1 MGNLIKYDSISQV
14 EISESGDRCLK
25 DNQGNYFVWNRA
37 NKSYK
42 SISLPLGFP
51 SSSQIFLDS
60 EGNAYFLGKNGSNF
74 ELITWDTAT
83 EFFNSPTTLSFSGTP
98 PTNVSSFAVINN
110 ELWLTANSGNIY
122 QFTSSSGSYTEQ
134 PMIPGVSFF
143 QVAIGQQDGIVWSLD
158 TQGNIFEWDG
168 NQFNLFSSSPKGV
181 VFQQIYSV
189 DSNQLYALTEGGSV
203 YQWSVL
209 AEEFVD
215 ISAYVG
221 DGTLQFTDIQVD
233 ENGILYGITTQSQYQ
248 VVDVSEALSLSQP
261 NSVPSNPTTVT
272 DSNGTTHAIWNQNG
286 QIYHG
291 YQPQGTQQFL
301 GVAPLSGGVGYPS
314 QGSASNLSLTHD
326 STTGDVHAFWTSG
339 SGDNEGIY
347 HSQVFASPYGG
358 YQWSNPSL
366 VSTTSSG
373 QNNLLSSSVPTSSQE
388 KSTLKMRSLENG
400 QILLTTQKQGQTQH
414 QIIDLSVLPT
424 STALPK
430 KLFTPKGDG
439 FIYTIKPSDL
449 NPALLLSGSSGLL
462 GDGSIYSTRQL
473 PGDFTLTLALG
484 SDSNVYFAKAIEK
497 IFGKDVEINFI
508 VEANGTTRQQNLQ
521 SSTYTPYNDLSFRI
535 EIAFPSTLSEYV
547 TADISAFAQ
556 GSGFWDEL
564 TPYPSGVKAEAGFG
578 FGLEVNAI
586 AMSLNALFPGAGEFL
601 AGLKEVGL
609 LDIEAGPALDVELTY
624 VSDLEQEGGDP
635 AYFFELATSS
645 AEGLGE
651 ETPNSS
657 LYWLLSPDKFFS
669 FLADTFNSPDGK
681 SSLEYSLGVGVYSKL
696 SALGGLLGGST
707 KTLQT
712 EKLAKSL
719 DDTSIEYQTV
729 FTSKADY
736 TISYFFFSVSYGK
749 SIRIVES
756 KGTLDANNLALSGE
770 SLSSLNSTNT
780 TSASLPNKVNYE
792 PTSVTHFFIKKDL
805 GQTVINIQVGMG
817 NAVDSSNISIHQDIE
832 NIINT
837 IQLDIKQD
845 TNDLIEIIQANF
857 EGDIEKIKTDVNTG
871 IEVVIKQYNTDIE
884 QISQAVDSDI
894 AVIKTLVATDINTI
908 LDDIKHL
915 RKGTFKEIK
924 QDLAD
929 VNATIATD
937 ITGIKD
943 QVKTDLTGLLDT
955 IKQSIIDQ
963 VIADIK
969 NDFKPETL
977 EETKA
982 QIEQAIADDITKNL
996 QDLTVMIQT
1005 DLDAI
1010 FNQLKEEAQTT
1021 LDNLIADAEKALGI
1035 TIKDSD
1041 SAITLASISQ
1051 NTVLLSSTALQ
1062 SASNVSNIELV
1073 DNEEIAYTIAPDGST
1088 VYGAFAGP
1096 ADDNSSNLSYLYFV
1110 QGILTPSTD
1119 GTSPQISWNPDTV
1132 TRISGSAGANQSPSI
1147 VIDANN
1153 NLLINWEYVPLSNPA
1168 VQALTNT
1175 PSGNVYVVFGKDNNN
1190 EVNLGT
1196 FVNEPPG
1203 FLDSLFSRGFYWTLE
1218 GENLANFGQSV
1229 TALGDLNGQGKADF
1243 AMTAPDRNQE
1253 QGGVYLVFGE
1263 HYNKITDPTNLGSNG
1278 VFLTSQALSEFGY
1291 SIHQA
1296 GDFNGDGKADL
1307 IIGSPGLNGDQG
1319 GVYLLYGGTTLF
1331 NEIQPTND
1339 IEALLTSNPTYGLAI
1354 TGNNGGDRFGTKVSG
1369 GYDLNGDG
1377 KAEVAVSSPNANQNT
1392 GINTLA
1398 NLRRFD
1404 CCRNIMNTT
1413 KGSKLGKNLG

>member
-1 MGNLIKYDSISQV
+1 MGKLIKYDSISQV
-14 EISESGDRCLK
+14 EISESGDRWLK
-25 DNQGNYFVWNRA
+25 DNQGNYSVWNSS
-37 NKSYK
+37 NQSYQQ
-42 SISLPLGFP
+42 ISLPLGFT
-51 SSSQIFLDS
+51 SASQISLDS
-60 EGNAYFLGKNGSNF
+60 SGNTYFLGKNGSNF
-74 ELITWDTAT
+74 EVVTWSAAT
-83 EFFNSPTTLSFSGTP
+83 ESFNSPTTLSFSGSI
-98 PTNVSSFAVINN
+98 PTSVSSFAVINS
-110 ELWLTANSGNIY
+110 ELWLTANSGDIY

-134 PMIPGVSFF
+134 PMITGVSFA
-143 QVAIGQQDGIVWSLD
+143 QVAIGQQDGTVWTLD
-158 TQGNIFEWDG
+158 TKGNIFEWDG
-168 NQFNLFSSSPKGV
+168 NQFNLFSSSPNGV
-181 VFQQIYSV
+181 AFQQIYSV
-189 DSNQLYALTEGGSV
+189 NSNQLYALTEGGSV

-347 HSQVFASPYGG
+347 HSQAFASSYGG

-462 GDGSIYSTRQL
+462 GDGSILSTRQL

-497 IFGKDVEINFI
+497 IFGKDVEVNFI
-508 VEANGTTRQQNLQ
+508 VETNGTTRQQNLQ
-521 SSTYTPYNDLSFRI
+521 GSTYTPYNDLALRI
-535 EIAFPSTLSEYV
+535 EIAFPKTLSEYV

-564 TPYPSGVKAEAGFG
+564 TPYPSGVKAEAGLG

-601 AGLKEVGL
+601 DGLKEAGL

-645 AEGLGE
+645 SEGLSE

-681 SSLEYSLGVGVYSKL
+681 SSLEFSLGVGVYSKL

-736 TISYFFFSVSYGK
+736 TISYFFFSISYGK

-756 KGTLDANNLALSGE
+756 KGALDANNLALSGE
-770 SLSSLNSTNT
+770 SLSSLNSTKI

-792 PTSVTHFFIKKDL
+792 PTSVTHFLIKKDL
-805 GQTVINIQVGMG
+805 GQTVINIQEDID
-817 NAVDSSNISIHQDIE
+817 NTVDSSSNSIRQDLE
-832 NIINT
+832 NIVNA

-845 TNDLIEIIQANF
+845 ANDLIDLIQTDL
-857 EGDIEKIKTDVNTG
+857 EGDIDRIKADVNTG
-871 IEVVIKQYNTDIE
+871 IEAVIKQYNADIK
-884 QISQAVDSDI
+884 QINQAVDSDI
-894 AVIKTLVATDINTI
+894 AAIKALVTADISTI

-924 QDLAD
+924 QDLAN
-929 VNATIATD
+929 VHSAIVTD
-937 ITGIKD
+937 IADIKD
-943 QVKTDLTGLLDT
+943 QVKTDITGLLST
-955 IKQSIIDQ
+955 IKDSIIEQ

-969 NDFKPETL
+969 KDFKPDTPGEVKT
-977 EETKA
+977 
-982 QIEQAIADDITKNL
+982 QIEKEIADDIAKNL
-996 QDLTVMIQT
+996 NDLKVTVST
-1005 DLDAI
+1005 NLDAI
-1010 FNQLKEEAQTT
+1010 LTEIENEIETT
-1021 LDNLIADAEKALGI
+1021 LDNLIADAEKALS
-1035 TIKDSD
+1035 IKTKNSD
-1041 SAITLASISQ
+1041 SAITLGSISQ
-1051 NTVLLSSTALQ
+1051 NTGLLSSTALQ
-1062 SASNVSNIELV
+1062 GASNVSNIELV
-1073 DNEEIAYTIAPDGST
+1073 DNEEIAYTIASDGST
-1088 VYGAFAGP
+1088 VYGAFAEP
-1096 ADDNSSNLSYLYFV
+1096 ADDDSSNLSYLYFV

-1119 GTSPQISWNPDTV
+1119 ETSPQISWNPDTV

-1190 EVNLGT
+1190 AVNLGT
-1196 FVNEPPG
+1196 FLNEPPG
-1203 FLDSLFSRGFYWTLE
+1203 SLGSLFSRGFYWTLQQI
-1218 GENLANFGQSV
+1218 LFKPA
-1229 TALGDLNGQGKADF
+1229 
-1243 AMTAPDRNQE
+1243 
-1253 QGGVYLVFGE
+1253 
-1263 HYNKITDPTNLGSNG
+1263 
-1278 VFLTSQALSEFGY
+1278 TSM
-1291 SIHQA
+1291 
-1296 GDFNGDGKADL
+1296 
-1307 IIGSPGLNGDQG
+1307 
-1319 GVYLLYGGTTLF
+1319 V
-1331 NEIQPTND
+1331 
-1339 IEALLTSNPTYGLAI
+1339 
-1354 TGNNGGDRFGTKVSG
+1354 R
-1369 GYDLNGDG
+1369 
-1377 KAEVAVSSPNANQNT
+1377 
-1392 GINTLA
+1392 
-1398 NLRRFD
+1398 
-1404 CCRNIMNTT
+1404 
-1413 KGSKLGKNLG
+1413 